1 MSEITYESIES
12 LASDIRESDGLLDV
26 TFECPLTGETV
37 RAAAPLKP
45 EDASQTQ
52 APGDEP
58 FHFSAVRAVNGL
70 VRDIL
75 GYNAA
80 FDAATTAVDSS
91 LDKASSSDEDESAA
105 NTVDGEVTDE
115 DRRDALFRAFQTVMH
130 RFAWD
135 SQNDRWV
142 AIHEVR
148 GLGNELQ
155 RQLKLAPLESN
166 RDRKVL
172 ERMMLDVATADED
185 LNEAEREMLLG
196 FIDREKLR
204 DGRSSV
210 LQKLTQADLRQ
221 TSEGQT
227 RETLFMLAMT
237 VAFADAEFNEDE
249 SDRIEF
255 FGKGLGISE
264 HRQEELM
271 EAGKKFYVEQYLVRR
286 FAETGELDEDAR
298 EELVALAENIGYDVD
313 SAELAFERYRQA
325 HENSDDGGGGFS
337 FGPNW

>member
-1 MSEITYESIES
+1 MSEITYESIEA
-12 LASDIRESDGLLDV
+12 LASDISESEGLLDV

-45 EDASQTQ
+45 RDASKTR
-52 APGDEP
+52 ARDDEP

-91 LDKASSSDEDESAA
+91 LDKSVKS
-105 NTVDGEVTDE
+105 DGEEQAPTGDVTDE
-115 DRRDALFRAFQTVMH
+115 DRRDALFRAFQSVMH

-155 RQLKLAPLESN
+155 RQLKLAPLESK
-166 RDRKVL
+166 RDLKVL
-172 ERMMLDVATADED
+172 ERMMLDVATADDD

-196 FIDREKLR
+196 FIDRDKLR

-264 HRQEELM
+264 HRQDELM

-286 FAETGELDEDAR
+286 FSETGELDEEAR

-313 SAELAFERYRQA
+313 SAELSFERYRQA
-325 HENSDDGGGGFS
+325 HENSGGDGGGFS

>member
-12 LASDIRESDGLLDV
+12 LASDIRQSDGLLDV

-45 EDASQTQ
+45 RDASDTR
-52 APGDEP
+52 ARDDEP

-91 LDKASSSDEDESAA
+91 LDKSVKADDDAP
-105 NTVDGEVTDE
+105 TGEVTDE
-115 DRRDALFRAFQTVMH
+115 DRRDALFRAFQSVMH

-155 RQLKLAPLESN
+155 RQLKLAPVESK

-172 ERMMLDVATADED
+172 ERMMLDVATADDE
-185 LNEAEREMLLG
+185 LNEAEREILLG

-221 TSEGQT
+221 TNEGQT
-227 RETLFMLAMT
+227 RETLFMLALT
-237 VAFADAEFNEDE
+237 VAFADAEFNEEE

-264 HRQEELM
+264 HRQEELL
-271 EAGKKFYVEQYLVRR
+271 EAGKRFYVEQYLVRR
-286 FAETGELDEDAR
+286 FAEFGELDEEAR
-298 EELVALAENIGYDVD
+298 DELGTLAEEIGYDVD
-313 SAELAFERYRQA
+313 TAELAFERYRQA
-325 HENSDDGGGGFS
+325 HENSGDDDGGFS

>member
-45 EDASQTQ
+45 GDAPDTR
-52 APGDEP
+52 ARDGEP
-58 FHFSAVRAVNGL
+58 LEFSAVRAVNGL

-91 LDKASSSDEDESAA
+91 LDKSAKGDENAPTGDI
-105 NTVDGEVTDE
+105 TDE
-115 DRRDALFRAFQTVMH
+115 DRRDALFQAFQSVMH

-155 RQLKLAPLESN
+155 RQLKLAPIETK
-166 RDRKVL
+166 RDRTVL
-172 ERMMLDVATADED
+172 ERMMLDVATADDEV
-185 LNEAEREMLLG
+185 NEAEREILLG

-227 RETLFMLAMT
+227 RETLFMLALT
-237 VAFADAEFNEDE
+237 VAFADAEFNEEE

-264 HRQEELM
+264 HRQEELL
-271 EAGKKFYVEQYLVRR
+271 EAGKRFYVEQYLVRR
-286 FAETGELDEDAR
+286 FAEFGELDEEAR
-298 EELVALAENIGYDVD
+298 DELGSLAEEIGYDVD
-313 SAELAFERYRQA
+313 TAELAFERYRQA
-325 HENSDDGGGGFS
+325 HENSDDDGGFS